1 MAELR
6 FDDKV
11 VEVDR
16 ALSQAGIR
24 HAFGGAICLA
34 YYAEPRAT
42 IDIDVNV
49 FVPEASAPAVLEA
62 MSKLGMATGRA
73 AADVARS
80 GQCRLNW
87 GPNPVDLFFANLEFH
102 DAMARAARLVP
113 YPPDVIPILAPEHLM
128 VCKALFNRPKDWLD
142 IEQMLVTVADLRVR
156 EVRRWMDEI
165 AGPDDARTQRLDA
178 LIREMLAR

>member
-142 IEQMLVTVADLRVR
+142 IEQMMICVEELDTD
-156 EVRRWMDEI
+156 EVRVWLDRIVGAHDPRLERFDRM
-165 AGPDDARTQRLDA
+165 ADAC
-178 LIREMLAR
+178 M